1 MFSDG
6 YQDQFGGPQHRKFM
20 IKHMRELLLE
30 IHTRPAAEQREILN
44 SRIEQ
49 WMKDGNTEQTDDIL
63 VIGFKL

>member
-1 MFSDG
+1 FSDG

-30 IHTRPAAEQREILN
+30 IHTLPPQEQKERLN
-44 SRIEQ
+44 STIEK
-49 WMKDGNTEQTDDIL
+49 WMADGGTEQTDDIL